1 MYSAMRPRYSANAAG
16 CKAGRTGSSPFP
28 AQSDGQDRHPRQK
41 EAQHAGQ
48 TKQFFSPSC
57 VAMAA
62 RPGHRAGNLSVT
74 AWSARKTVSC
84 AWTSRPARCRSAANA
99 VPELVC
105 RAAVDEREA
114 YHREIG
120 DLETRVD
127 RLEQRIA
134 ELEGNAGIRPNAAV
148 AQRGRRISSS
158 RSIKWNAFFRRFLG
172 VVREFDQEPAPDRT

>member
-1 MYSAMRPRYSANAAG
+1 MPARPAILLAI
-16 CKAGRTGSSPFP
+16 
-28 AQSDGQDRHPRQK
+28 
-41 EAQHAGQ
+41 
-48 TKQFFSPSC
+48 C

-62 RPGHRAGNLSVT
+62 VPAIAQEPERYRMERTEDGFVRMDQSTGQMSV
-74 AWSARKTVSC
+74 
-84 AWTSRPARCRSAANA
+84 CRERGT
-99 VPELVC
+99 ELVC

-148 AQRGRRISSS
+148 PSEEDFEQSLNQMER
-158 RSIKWNAFFRRFLG
+158 FFRRFLG